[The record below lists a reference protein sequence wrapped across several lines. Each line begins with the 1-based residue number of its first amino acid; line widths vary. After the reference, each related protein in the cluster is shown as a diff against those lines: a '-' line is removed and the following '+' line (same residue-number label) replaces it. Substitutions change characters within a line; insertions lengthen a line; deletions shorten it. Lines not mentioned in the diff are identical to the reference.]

1 VDHSS
6 HLETFQTSVAVPA
19 HERRCYLAY
28 LTANDSGLFIADYL
42 NFRHMVR
49 FPPGV
54 RRVIVYV
61 AVSVTKPLSQG
72 DYLALEELAT
82 LTEQCDWLDVRRILL
97 KGNVGRDFSSAEAC
111 LQAIAEEASPED
123 YVMVRNR
130 SAYGPQ
136 RENWY
141 RDYVDQFE
149 RFSDT
154 GLVGSTINFTCHL
167 PVQGLTTHVQTYAY
181 LSTWK
186 LLQPLAAAFPAARC
200 TERKDVITQGE
211 IGLSQNILARGLG
224 LSCLHWPWEQFTRE
238 RPNAAYLPQIDIK
251 RTSFSVP
258 LRYKYRQ
265 YFWSKEDLP
274 AQLAWSWRLRSG
286 SRENHAPQRMQ
297 PIVVKGY
304 GTVA

>member
-186 LLQPLAAAFPAARC
+186 LLQPLAAASEHSRARPWAVLFALAVGAVHARASERRLPPADRHQADEFQR
-200 TERKDVITQGE
+200 
-211 IGLSQNILARGLG
+211 S
-224 LSCLHWPWEQFTRE
+224 
-238 RPNAAYLPQIDIK
+238 AAL
-251 RTSFSVP
+251 
-258 LRYKYRQ
+258 
-265 YFWSKEDLP
+265 
-274 AQLAWSWRLRSG
+274 
-286 SRENHAPQRMQ
+286 
-297 PIVVKGY
+297 
-304 GTVA
+304 